1 MSEVAAHPCKSHF
14 INELGPKSHGKGFRR
29 GQGRMGEG
37 AGLAGV
43 NKGRMTLSQ
52 RASLGSQPA
61 GGHFMSGF
69 NKMLKAQILV
79 VREKK
84 AWRGRLSWE

>member
-1 MSEVAAHPCKSHF
+1 MARDS
-14 INELGPKSHGKGFRR
+14 
-29 GQGRMGEG
+29 GEAG
-37 AGLAGV
+37 VGGWRVAGLAGV

-79 VREKK
+79 VREKE